1 MSTNCIDVLL
11 FPHRFMDV
19 AEMIPQMNPGGT
31 GRILKPELRN
41 VLNKMLFFMDDDEFE
56 KLWNR

>member
-1 MSTNCIDVLL
+1 
-11 FPHRFMDV
+11 MDV